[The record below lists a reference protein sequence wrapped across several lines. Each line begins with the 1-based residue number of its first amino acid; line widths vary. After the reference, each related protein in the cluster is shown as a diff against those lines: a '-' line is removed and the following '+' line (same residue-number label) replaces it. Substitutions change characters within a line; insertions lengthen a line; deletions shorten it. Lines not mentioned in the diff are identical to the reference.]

1 MQPRQPRGG
10 FYASEYRRDGNFER
24 SNPGSKPYSQP
35 PFRRGGFNDGDVFV
49 EAGRLAAEYLVS
61 QGLLPP
67 NVLNLRL
74 NDNCNVGGGVGVGGF
89 RKQGESVVEGGGGRA
104 SALNRLGNNVDGGMS
119 WRRKPGFEEFGQKGS
134 GRRRG
139 GFRSNGFD
147 WGRDFRRNE
156 SWNDR
161 YRGNMNFNDD
171 DDDGVTGQQDE
182 EHQQQQQED
191 GVGGGDVD
199 VLQKPDSNEIVPK
212 SEDGDGLDAETDKD
226 GRVSGE
232 LLDSKQNSSGAEKDA
247 YNMEMEFGESSNDLE
262 NVSGEVKEVKEK
274 DVACADDDDENDME
288 KSSISKNL
296 SVQSNDQENMSS
308 STVFTDLLSF
318 CKSVKVPTRIRSS
331 RTNKNLKAD
340 HHHDDE
346 DEIFKDM
353 GSLQGPDVITEN
365 ESVKGPSSGDLL
377 SEKTYDLEHT
387 DSDIVKV
394 EPVQDVEN
402 TKEFDTICN
411 AEEVQPIGFQS
422 GQDGGFMHDN
432 GQESSAT
439 VPEYGSCSTMAEE
452 RGEKRAAEAGDMRV
466 ETKRLREWL
475 PVLVPRTG
483 EYFVNSNRME
493 IKESLVEDEISL
505 IDKVTMSSDQESLMS
520 SQFTQGRVKPSLKC
534 SEEKQSLP
542 SSFRTC
548 DLNLIEASEVHEN
561 HVDHPI
567 LIYPPGTKAKKEL
580 PVDIGL
586 PMSHASIS
594 GKFSTH
600 STSGK
605 EIEIIDLE
613 NDSTEEE
620 KPVENMERKTDNMFQ
635 GLEGFT
641 NHAQS
646 TGDINDVQDGY
657 GLMIS
662 ELLATDFP
670 NCSSVPS
677 DINSVHNEMDLHNG
691 PEPLIGEDDSIYM
704 SLGEIPLSFLRSW
717 EQPPSQDYQ
726 KPF

>member
-1 MQPRQPRGG
+1 MHPRQPRGG
-10 FYASEYRRDGNFER
+10 FYASGRDGNFER
-24 SNPGSKPYSQP
+24 INSVTKSYYPHK
-35 PFRRGGFNDGDVFV
+35 GGFNDGDVFV

-61 QGLLPP
+61 QGMLPP
-67 NVLNLRL
+67 NVLSLRL
-74 NDNCNVGGGVGVGGF
+74 NDNCNVVGGVVGF
-89 RKQGESVVEGGGGRA
+89 RG
-104 SALNRLGNNVDGGMS
+104 
-119 WRRKPGFEEFGQKGS
+119 
-134 GRRRG
+134 
-139 GFRSNGFD
+139 NGFD
-147 WGRDFRRNE
+147 WGHDFRRNE
-156 SWNDR
+156 YWNDR
-161 YRGNMNFNDD
+161 YRGGVDFKDD
-171 DDDGVTGQQDE
+171 SGGGGDDDGVTRERDE
-182 EHQQQQQED
+182 EEEQQQED
-191 GVGGGDVD
+191 GVGTGGGGDGGD
-199 VLQKPDSNEIVPK
+199 GGDDALQKLDSNEIVPK
-212 SEDGDGLDAETDKD
+212 SEDGDDLDAEIEKVDC
-226 GRVSGE
+226 VSGE
-232 LLDSKQNSSGAEKDA
+232 LESEQKSSGAEKDT
-247 YNMEMEFGESSNDLE
+247 YNMEMEFGESSIVLE
-262 NVSGEVKEVKEK
+262 NASGEVKEVQER
-274 DVACADDDDENDME
+274 DVARADDDDNME

-296 SVQSNDQENMSS
+296 SVQSNNQENMSPS
-308 STVFTDLLSF
+308 RVFTDLISL

-331 RTNKNLKAD
+331 RTKKNLKAD
-340 HHHDDE
+340 HHHDD
-346 DEIFKDM
+346 DKDM
-353 GSLQGPDVITEN
+353 GSIQGPDVIVEN

-394 EPVQDVEN
+394 EPVQDVKN
-402 TKEFDTICN
+402 TKEFDTLCN

-422 GQDGGFMHDN
+422 REDGGFMHDN
-432 GQESSAT
+432 SQKSSA

-452 RGEKRAAEAGDMRV
+452 RGEKRAAEAGDIRE

-483 EYFVNSNRME
+483 EYFVNSNRIE
-493 IKESLVEDEISL
+493 IKESLGEDEISL
-505 IDKVTMSSDQESLMS
+505 IDKVTSSDQESLMS
-520 SQFTQGRVKPSLKC
+520 SQFTLGGDKPSLKC
-534 SEEKQSLP
+534 SEGKQSLP

-561 HVDHPI
+561 HVDHPT
-567 LIYPPGTKAKKEL
+567 LIYPPGTKAKKDV
-580 PVDIGL
+580 PVDISL
-586 PMSHASIS
+586 PMSHTSVS

-605 EIEIIDLE
+605 EIEVIDLE
-613 NDSTEEE
+613 NDSAEEE
-620 KPVENMERKTDNMFQ
+620 KPVENMERKTDTMFQ

-641 NHAQS
+641 NHAQN

-677 DINSVHNEMDLHNG
+677 DINSVHNEIDLHNV